1 MKLRVTL
8 TSVVVGAYLLG
19 LGMLAGLVVDHMLF
33 DRQRA
38 MVLGRYEEALRQW
51 HAYQIRIEKASM
63 EP

>member
-19 LGMLAGLVVDHMLF
+19 FGMLAGLVVDHMLF